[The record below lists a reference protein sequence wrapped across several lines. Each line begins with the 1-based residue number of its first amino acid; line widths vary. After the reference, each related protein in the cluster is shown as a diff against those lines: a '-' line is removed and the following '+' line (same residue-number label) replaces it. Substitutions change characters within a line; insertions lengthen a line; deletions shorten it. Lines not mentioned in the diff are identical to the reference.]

1 MIISA
6 YCRVVEKALAMS
18 SKDLGCFAPLQ
29 LTSFVSTIKWLSVN
43 KFDSLDEIGNI
54 LESHNNPKL
63 TMKKQE
69 KYVYINC
76 LITIYP

>member
-29 LTSFVSTIKWLSVN
+29 LTSFVSTIK
-43 KFDSLDEIGNI
+43 
-54 LESHNNPKL
+54 
-63 TMKKQE
+63 
-69 KYVYINC
+69 
-76 LITIYP
+76 

>member
-43 KFDSLDEIGNI
+43 KFDSLE
-54 LESHNNPKL
+54 
-63 TMKKQE
+63 E
-69 KYVYINC
+69 KDSSKDR
-76 LITIYP
+76 IYQNYT